1 MPSAVTVEQ
10 PEKRVIG
17 AGQQE
22 SNWGECEHGNLA
34 VFELGFK
41 G

>member
-17 AGQQE
+17 HGQQE
-22 SNWGECEHGNLA
+22 SRWMKCEHGDLA
-34 VFELGFK
+34 AFELGFQ